1 MNNKLF
7 IKLAAAK
14 IPWNHYIGTSDQRFD
29 RNMQAAIN
37 PLNISIPRYTNPTG
51 LNSITGVTYTRNNPT
66 GLNSIT
72 GGKTY
77 TRHNTTPN
85 YQNIDEL
92 RKVPQSSFRSPNQ
105 YANSINNYLNAK
117 NSFYYTGFKE
127 QDKNINDRFTT
138 AKLYYDPSTKTN
150 RSWNDAIAD
159 AGQKWQQSGSQED
172 RLRYVALRLQRNAQK
187 WNAQNAN
194 RSTYINNNVLAQ
206 RSVQNE
212 YLANKNK
219 LKSQAMQTHNTL
231 MANDKAYRNNNAQ
244 YMRSKANLQNR
255 GNNMIR

>member
-7 IKLAAAK
+7 IKLAADK
-14 IPWNHYIGTSDQRFD
+14 IPWDHYVGTSDQRFD
-29 RNMQAAIN
+29 RNIQAVIN
-37 PLNISIPRYTNPTG
+37 PLNISMPPYV
-51 LNSITGVTYTRNNPT
+51 SPT

-72 GGKTY
+72 GGTY
-77 TRHNTTPN
+77 TRNNTTPNYQAGGTYPKNNTTPN
-85 YQNIDEL
+85 YQNIDDL

-105 YANSINNYLNAK
+105 YANSINNYLNTK

-127 QDKNINDRFTT
+127 QEKNINDRFTT
-138 AKLYYDPSTKTN
+138 AKLYYDPATKTN

-159 AGQKWQQSGSQED
+159 AGKKWQQSGSQED

-194 RSTYINNNVLAQ
+194 RSNYINSNVAAQ

-219 LKSQAMQTHNTL
+219 LQSQALQTHNAL
-231 MANDKAYRNNNAQ
+231 MAKDQPYRKNNAQ

-255 GNNMIR
+255 GKSMIS

>member
-1 MNNKLF
+1 MDNNLF

-14 IPWNHYIGTSDQRFD
+14 IPWDHYIGTSDQRFD
-29 RNMQAAIN
+29 RNMQAMIN
-37 PLNISIPRYTNPTG
+37 PVNISIPRYTNPIG
-51 LNSITGVTYTRNNPT
+51 LNSITGGTYTRNNPT
-66 GLNSIT
+66 GLNSTT

-77 TRHNTTPN
+77 PKNNTTPN

-117 NSFYYTGFKE
+117 NSFYYKGFNE

-138 AKLYYDPSTKTN
+138 AKLYYDPATKTN

-159 AGQKWQQSGSQED
+159 AGKTWQQSGSQED
-172 RLRYVALRLQRNAQK
+172 RLRYVALRLQRNALK

-194 RSTYINNNVLAQ
+194 RSNYINSNVAAQ

-219 LKSQAMQTHNTL
+219 LQSQALQTHNAL
-231 MANDKAYRNNNAQ
+231 MAKDQPYRKNNAQ

-255 GNNMIR
+255 GKSMIS

>member
-14 IPWNHYIGTSDQRFD
+14 IPWDHYIGTSDQRFD
-29 RNMQAAIN
+29 RNIQALTN
-37 PLNISIPRYTNPTG
+37 PVNISIPRYTNPIG
-51 LNSITGVTYTRNNPT
+51 P
-66 GLNSIT
+66 NSIT
-72 GGKTY
+72 GGTYTSNNTTPNYQEGGTY
-77 TRHNTTPN
+77 TRNNTTPN

-127 QDKNINDRFTT
+127 QDKNIRDRFTT
-138 AKLYYDPSTKTN
+138 AKLYYDPATKTN

-159 AGQKWQQSGSQED
+159 AGKRWQQSGSQED
-172 RLRYVALRLQRNAQK
+172 RLRYVALRLKRNALK

-219 LKSQAMQTHNTL
+219 LKAQATQTHNSL

-244 YMRSKANLQNR
+244 YMRSKSNLQNR
-255 GNNMIR
+255 GNSMKS

>member
-14 IPWNHYIGTSDQRFD
+14 IPWGHYVGTSDQRFY

-37 PLNISIPRYTNPTG
+37 PVNISIPRYADPID
-51 LNSITGVTYTRNNPT
+51 LNSIIGVTYTRNN
-66 GLNSIT
+66 
-72 GGKTY
+72 
-77 TRHNTTPN
+77 TTPK
-85 YQNIDEL
+85 YQNIDDL

-117 NSFYYTGFKE
+117 NSSYYTWFKE

-138 AKLYYDPSTKTN
+138 AKLYYDPTTKTN

-159 AGQKWQQSGSQED
+159 AGRKWQQSGSQED

-194 RSTYINNNVLAQ
+194 RSNYINNNALAQ

-212 YLANKNK
+212 YLANK
-219 LKSQAMQTHNTL
+219 SQL
-231 MANDKAYRNNNAQ
+231 LP
-244 YMRSKANLQNR
+244 S
-255 GNNMIR
+255 

>member
-29 RNMQAAIN
+29 RNIQAMTN
-37 PLNISIPRYTNPTG
+37 PVNISLPRYADPID
-51 LNSITGVTYTRNNPT
+51 LNSIIGVTYTRNNPT
-66 GLNSIT
+66 GTNSST
-72 GGKTY
+72 GGTY
-77 TRHNTTPN
+77 TRNNTAPK
-85 YQNIDEL
+85 YQNIDDL

-138 AKLYYDPSTKTN
+138 AKLYYDPATKTN

-159 AGQKWQQSGSQED
+159 AGRKWQQSGSQED

-194 RSTYINNNVLAQ
+194 RSNYINNNALAQ

-219 LKSQAMQTHNTL
+219 LRSQAMQTHNTL
-231 MANDKAYRNNNAQ
+231 MSKDQTYRNNNAQ
-244 YMRSKANLQNR
+244 YMRSKSNLQNR
-255 GNNMIR
+255 GKSMMS